1 MSFNFGSIQLFE
13 FSNVEINSLC
23 NYIDNYSKIEKINKK
38 KIDRRKQINIS
49 SKKSKQKKNQ
59 KIKKMY
65 EHIIN
70 MHSLIKNKDF
80 ENLII
85 EVESFDKNILINK

>member
-49 SKKSKQKKNQ
+49 SKKSKQKK
-59 KIKKMY
+59 IKKLKKCM
-65 EHIIN
+65 
-70 MHSLIKNKDF
+70 
-80 ENLII
+80 
-85 EVESFDKNILINK
+85 NILLICTL